1 VGSKEK
7 FLLIWSKKKSLADI
21 TYPLLILKI
30 ENIINRGYISRRP
43 RSICKEKKTFTD
55 PGKWEKFS
63 SEPQLPKAGPILA
76 VMDTEDVNAS
86 VKANPQAETTMAP
99 TITTKK

>member
-1 VGSKEK
+1 M
-7 FLLIWSKKKSLADI
+7 SLADI

-43 RSICKEKKTFTD
+43 SNICSEKNTLTD

-76 VMDTEDVNAS
+76 VIDTEDVNAS
-86 VKANPQAETTMAP
+86 VKSKPQAETTIAP
-99 TITTKK
+99 IITTKK